1 MKRVQMKQ
9 CFITQKLLTSR
20 KFNCSKK
27 NIFKCHFKFFIN
39 MKEYL
44 LGQQIFKIRILII
57 FLKIKSLKSSKNS
70 FVFNLHLLIIFVG
83 QSRFSG
89 IQYCSI
95 LNIPNH
101 TVYNPQKQ
109 QEEPLKVEKGLFNF
123 VIRVQPS
130 DKNRN
135 LPVNM
140 ASPTIN
146 ASKND
151 ALFSVFCS

>member
-20 KFNCSKK
+20 KFNCTKK
-27 NIFKCHFKFFIN
+27 YIFKCHFI

-109 QEEPLKVEKGLFNF
+109 QEEPCKYGKPYN
-123 VIRVQPS
+123 QC
-130 DKNRN
+130 K
-135 LPVNM
+135 
-140 ASPTIN
+140 
-146 ASKND
+146 
-151 ALFSVFCS
+151 